1 MSVNLVDR
9 RRING
14 PPRSV
19 EPVYETSGPSDPFAG
34 GRSDERALDQVRP
47 IFMKTGPLSAQ
58 QTAELSMSSSTAA
71 SGSAFYEQ
79 GKIRI
84 SCAVYGPRQG
94 RRSNARM
101 GCFDCD
107 FRYAPFACSW
117 KKRSH
122 VRAADEREISLMLE
136 HAVAPAI
143 RLDAYPKACIDAFV
157 TVIESDGKA
166 ATIAAAIN
174 CISAALADAGIE
186 LYDSVAACSMGL
198 AGSSQWVADC
208 SQLEEDA
215 VSCSVLIA
223 YMPSA
228 DEITYILQQGK
239 TAPEQTDQAVQTC
252 TNLCTRV
259 YAVLCRYLQ
268 SSLE

>member
-1 MSVNLVDR
+1 MAANIIDR

-14 PPRSV
+14 PQRSV
-19 EPVYETSGPSDPFAG
+19 EPLYAQAGASADPFAS
-34 GRSDERALDQVRP
+34 GRADGRTLDQVRP
-47 IFMKTGPLSAQ
+47 IFIKTGPLAAQ
-58 QTAELSMSSSTAA
+58 PAGQDALSSEAAA
-71 SGSAFYEQ
+71 SGAAFYEQ

-94 RRSNARM
+94 RRSNARA
-101 GCFDCD
+101 GSFDCD

-117 KKRSH
+117 KRRSH
-122 VRAADEREISLMLE
+122 IKGADEKEISLMLE

-143 RLDAYPKACIDAFV
+143 RLEAYPKACIDAFV

-186 LYDSVAACSMGL
+186 MYDSVAACSMGL
-198 AGSSQWVADC
+198 ANARWVADC
-208 SQLEEDA
+208 AQPEEDA
-215 VSCSVLIA
+215 TLCSMLIA

-228 DEITYILQQGK
+228 DEITYILQHGK
-239 TAPEQTDQAVQTC
+239 TTPEQTDQAVQTC
-252 TNLCTRV
+252 TNMCARV
-259 YAVLCRYLQ
+259 YAVICRYLQ
-268 SSLE
+268 ASLE